1 MACEAAAV
9 AWVLASSESKGS
21 EVKEG
26 WRVWDRR
33 MERVD
38 FVLLRRS
45 FALRDDEGS
54 ILGNVCEV
62 WEG

>member
-1 MACEAAAV
+1 M
-9 AWVLASSESKGS
+9 AWVLASSGSKGS
-21 EVKEG
+21 EVKED